1 MADIDL
7 LGDGKSVQET
17 ARAAAK
23 DIFRRITRLL
33 GLAEAQ
39 RIFSDLATPT
49 PKKVIEEM
57 NNHLLLQAYIDYG
70 GGEIAPL
77 ARHLLKRG
85 KTIGMDFSTRGAR
98 PINEAKRK
106 KQLKDGVEIKPETGI
121 AKQLQRLLGKGPPKN
136 ASPALRMLVEEA
148 RQLPRS
154 RRGPKRKKLG
164 PNEIKPISALE

>member
-23 DIFRRITRLL
+23 NIFRRITRLL

-77 ARHLLKRG
+77 TRHLLKRG

-106 KQLKDGVEIKPETGI
+106 KQLKEGVEIKPETGI
-121 AKQLQRLLGKGPPKN
+121 AKQLKRLLDKCPKN
-136 ASPALRMLVEEA
+136 ASPARRALFEEA
-148 RQLPRS
+148 RKLPRAG
-154 RRGPKRKKLG
+154 RGRPRKRQAHL
-164 PNEIKPISALE
+164 SS